1 MAYLNT
7 PRHLSGSQ
15 LGCAI
20 AVLVLGYQRQGFVRL
35 MKILIVDDSPAE
47 VRLMQSVLDRAGYTS
62 IAVHDPMRLE
72 QMIDME
78 RPNLILLDVVMPQRN
93 GFQACRELKGNAV
106 YARIPVVMVSSKNTE
121 SDKFWAKEQGA
132 DGYVVKPFSNDE
144 LLGTVRSL
152 VGKH

>member
-1 MAYLNT
+1 MT
-7 PRHLSGSQ
+7 
-15 LGCAI
+15 
-20 AVLVLGYQRQGFVRL
+20 
-35 MKILIVDDSPAE
+35 KILIVDDSPAE
-47 VRLMQSVLDRAGYTS
+47 IRLMQAVLDRAGYTS

-121 SDKFWAKEQGA
+121 SDKFWAKQQGA
-132 DGYVVKPFSNDE
+132 DGYVVKPFTAE
-144 LLGTVRSL
+144 QLLGAIQRL
-152 VGKH
+152 V